1 MSHRENSV
9 AGEIKLWARSQ
20 EHRLRFLLSPLT
32 PAVTLWTSLKL
43 SMLPSL
49 PFAKQGKLS
58 LCYQQHEG
66 KGDKA
71 VRTLGLVERKMLQ
84 EENYHVHTHEM

>member
-1 MSHRENSV
+1 MSHRESSV

-20 EHRLRFLLSPLT
+20 EHRLDFLLSPRT
-32 PAVTLWTSLKL
+32 PTVTLWTSLKL
-43 SMLPSL
+43 STLPS
-49 PFAKQGKLS
+49 PSFAKQGKLS

-71 VRTLGLVERKMLQ
+71 IRTLGLVERKILQ
-84 EENYHVHTHEM
+84 EENYHVHTHKM